1 MKTLGQ
7 IATYRMVITC
17 AMCKTVQTHVVA
29 NLILVMSDQA
39 TPHDVR
45 QRAVCPSCATRGDN
59 TYRIIDP
66 QKDIA

>member
-1 MKTLGQ
+1 
-7 IATYRMVITC
+7 
-17 AMCKTVQTHVVA
+17 MCKTVQTHVVA
-29 NLILVMSDQA
+29 NLILVMGDQA